1 MVLVSRPA
9 KYDGVAQIAARVT
22 KQPASQFGWVF
33 TKQDYYRD
41 PQMLP
46 NLEALQKN
54 VDHCTREARCGE
66 PRRLEHDRGSGQAA
80 EMTRCIMAR
89 PL

>member
-1 MVLVSRPA
+1 MVLVSRLA

-46 NLEALQKN
+46 NLEALQK
-54 VDHCTREARCGE
+54 TSISPSSSA
-66 PRRLEHDRGSGQAA
+66 LYTRGSMWRA
-80 EMTRCIMAR
+80 T
-89 PL
+89 PT